1 MKKIILMAI
10 AVVLSAAVIAQNA
23 PAQKPAAKK
32 TEGTAKKTS
41 TPEERAQRKVDKM
54 KAELKLTDA
63 QAAQIKEIYLTETKE
78 FDASDA
84 KTYANKADKA
94 KANKEIRKKA
104 QDAYLKVLTPE
115 QAAAEKKAWEA
126 KRTKKAGKKAESKK
140 ETK

>member
-23 PAQKPAAKK
+23 PAQKPAKK
-32 TEGTAKKTS
+32 TEGTVKKSS
-41 TPEERAQRKVDKM
+41 TPEERAQKKADKM
-54 KAELKLTDA
+54 KAELKLSDD
-63 QAAQIKEIYLTETKE
+63 QASKIKEIYLTEIKE

-84 KTYANKADKA
+84 KTYANKGDKA

-115 QAAAEKKAWEA
+115 QAAMEKKIWEENRA
-126 KRTKKAGKKAESKK
+126 KKHDKKGDKK
-140 ETK
+140 